1 MLGRAAGQGYP
12 HATAAALLLSIET
25 IESEDPSGVSGLL
38 LRVVAVLSPEG
49 VRRNLLDTLNL
60 GDMDESAEGAVDAA
74 VERCVRGSLLSWSVG
89 GDALIMDRLVG
100 RVLRERDRASG
111 RWTATLAGAV
121 DMLEPH
127 LFDESRAWAQR
138 DLGSDLVS
146 QIEALWEVTTVE
158 PPDHHIMAR
167 ELRARS
173 WGVRQLRAA
182 ADLTRAIQLG
192 LYVAADSERVLGAEH
207 PD

>member
-12 HATAAALLLSIET
+12 HATAAALLLLSIET

-60 GDMDESAEGAVDAA
+60 GDMDESAEGAV
-74 VERCVRGSLLSWSVG
+74 LLSWSVG
-89 GDALIMDRLVG
+89 GDALIMHRLVG

-138 DLGSDLVS
+138 DLGS
-146 QIEALWEVTTVE
+146 
-158 PPDHHIMAR
+158 
-167 ELRARS
+167 
-173 WGVRQLRAA
+173 GF
-182 ADLTRAIQLG
+182 ADR
-192 LYVAADSERVLGAEH
+192 GAVGGH
-207 PD
+207 DR

>member
-1 MLGRAAGQGYP
+1 M
-12 HATAAALLLSIET
+12 
-25 IESEDPSGVSGLL
+25 SGLL

-60 GDMDESAEGAVDAA
+60 GDMDESAGGVDAA

-89 GDALIMDRLVG
+89 GDALIMHRLVG

-121 DMLEPH
+121 GMLEPH
-127 LFDESRAWAQR
+127 LFDESQAWAQP

-146 QIEALWEVTTVE
+146 HIEALWEVTTVE
-158 PPDHHIMAR
+158 PPDRDVMAR
-167 ELRARS
+167 
-173 WGVRQLRAA
+173 
-182 ADLTRAIQLG
+182 
-192 LYVAADSERVLGAEH
+192 
-207 PD
+207 